1 VLDVRTQSPAAIP
14 GTLTGTHL
22 ITGGASGL
30 GLAIAD
36 AVAAAGGT
44 PVIFDRQAV
53 DRPYESHTVDVTDRA
68 MLSRCVQTIAKRSGD
83 LASVVANAGIDA
95 CGQLHDVDAD
105 RWERV
110 VSVNLLGVASLVRA
124 ALPYLLENRG
134 RVVTVASTLGL
145 RALADATAYCASKFG
160 VVGFTRALSAEV
172 AGRIGVTLLLP
183 GGMRTAFFDGRDP
196 KYQPPP
202 NAPLNAAENVARAV
216 VFALS
221 QPPGCDVRE
230 MLVCPWG
237 ESSWP

>member
-1 VLDVRTQSPAAIP
+1 MLEVRPQSPSQTP
-14 GTLTGTHL
+14 GTLTGTH
-22 ITGGASGL
+22 IVTGGASGL

-44 PVIFDRQAV
+44 PVILDRQSV

-68 MLSRCVQTIAKRSGD
+68 MLTNCVRTAAKRSGD
-83 LASVVANAGIDA
+83 LASIVANAGIDA
-95 CGQLHDVDAD
+95 CGPLDRVDAD
-105 RWERV
+105 EWNRV
-110 VSVNLLGVASLVRA
+110 IGVNLIGVASAVRA

-172 AGRIGVTLLLP
+172 AGKIGVTLLLP
-183 GGMRTAFFDGRDP
+183 GGMRTAFFNGREP
-196 KYQPPP
+196 KYQPPAD
-202 NAPLNAAENVARAV
+202 APLNAAENVARAV
-216 VFALS
+216 VFALA

>member
-1 VLDVRTQSPAAIP
+1 VLEVRAQSSSGLP
-14 GTLTGTHL
+14 GTLTGTHI

-44 PVIFDRQAV
+44 PVILDRQAV
-53 DRPYESHTVDVTDRA
+53 DRPYESHSVDVTDREMVA
-68 MLSRCVQTIAKRSGD
+68 NCVRTAAKHSGD
-83 LASVVANAGIDA
+83 LASIVANAGIDA
-95 CGQLHDVDAD
+95 CGPLHHVAPDQ
-105 RWERV
+105 WERV
-110 VSVNLLGVASLVRA
+110 IGVNLVGVASAVRA
-124 ALPYLLENRG
+124 ALPFLLERRG

-172 AGRIGVTLLLP
+172 AGKIGVTLLLP
-183 GGMRTAFFDGRDP
+183 GGMRTAFFDGREP
-196 KYQPPP
+196 KYQPPAD
-202 NAPLNAAENVARAV
+202 APLNAAENVARAV
-216 VFALS
+216 VFALA